1 MQEPWRNQTGIA
13 KFTTIFAVTLV
24 VATGL
29 CGANYFV
36 IQVIPFRPTS
46 SVSNMIGQALV
57 FTAFLES
64 AAMVISLLGLILIGI
79 IAIARAIKNHFTT
92 A

>member
-1 MQEPWRNQTGIA
+1 
-13 KFTTIFAVTLV
+13 
-24 VATGL
+24 
-29 CGANYFV
+29 
-36 IQVIPFRPTS
+36 
-46 SVSNMIGQALV
+46 LV